1 MPHRITTGYCAGHG
15 DVGYSQ
21 LLDGELIRKDDPS
34 CLIYSYLEQLA
45 NSISELL
52 SYSKVLDQELY
63 SVLDYLSTNHFSISA
78 FCFKKGDTVDHV
90 IPQDFLDFITGSV
103 KAYKE
108 SIGASQDFLIQ
119 KHWKLVLLDKIRI
132 WIRSVETAYI
142 TWMNH
147 ERVTTNLL
155 NILRVNPDKAASI
168 LANMDILSSTL
179 NRLSTY
185 VWWATRNEF
194 NLMKESGEIWE
205 NTTEQCWQGKI
216 LQWEGELKSVVA

>member
-1 MPHRITTGYCAGHG
+1 MRHRITTGYCPGSG

-34 CLIYSYLEQLA
+34 CLIYSNLEQLA

-52 SYSKVLDQELY
+52 SYTKILDTDLYNVLY
-63 SVLDYLSTNHFSISA
+63 YLSQNHFSISA
-78 FCFKKGDTVDHV
+78 FCFKKGDATDHV
-90 IPQDFLDFITGSV
+90 IPATFLDFITLKV
-103 KAYKE
+103 ETFKNE
-108 SIGASQDFLIQ
+108 IGASKDFLIQ
-119 KHWKLVLLDKIRI
+119 KHWKLVLLDRIRI

-155 NILRVNPDKAASI
+155 NILRVDSEKAASI
-168 LANMDILSSTL
+168 LINMDTVSSTL

-185 VWWATRNEF
+185 IWWATRNEF
-194 NLMKESGEIWE
+194 KLMKEIGELLD
-205 NTTEQCWQGKI
+205 TKSEQYWQGKV
-216 LQWEGELKSVVA
+216 QNWDVA

>member
-1 MPHRITTGYCAGHG
+1 MKNRITTGYCPGSG

-52 SYSKVLDQELY
+52 SYTKILDKELY
-63 SVLDYLSTNHFSISA
+63 TVLDYLSNNHFSISA

-90 IPQDFLDFITGSV
+90 IPQEFLDFITTSV
-103 KAYKE
+103 DYFKS
-108 SIGASQDFLIQ
+108 SIGASKDFLIQ

-132 WIRSVETAYI
+132 WVRSVETAYI

-155 NILRVNPDKAASI
+155 NILRVNPEKAAQI
-168 LANMDILSSTL
+168 LANMDLVSSTL

-185 VWWATRNEF
+185 LWWATRHEF
-194 NLMKESGEIWE
+194 NLMKEVGEIWE
-205 NTTEQCWQGKI
+205 TETENYWQGKVM
-216 LQWEGELKSVVA
+216 QWKSNTAAA